1 MIKVQQVGFQVSA
14 KTARLIGRENI
25 ADVDGALIELIK
37 NSYDADATCVYVD
50 FFMPFPDIP
59 DRVAI
64 GAFSEYLT
72 ENELLFVQSCYE
84 EEKGQWRR
92 KSNLPDS
99 DQDRLRKI
107 LFSYNRIIVAD
118 NGSGMGLDIVKD
130 AWMYIGTSNKEHD
143 SMSEK
148 GRIKTGAKGIGRFAL
163 DKLSVQSLMYTKDR
177 TAPEVL
183 GWNMDWNQFEK
194 AELIGDVKAELS
206 YQSYGYR

>member
-1 MIKVQQVGFQVSA
+1 MQQIEFQVSA

-37 NSYDADATCVYVD
+37 NSYDADASCVYVD

-59 DRVAI
+59 DRTAI
-64 GAFSEYLT
+64 GTFSSYLS
-72 ENELLFVQSCYE
+72 ENELFFVRTCYE
-84 EEKGQWRR
+84 EEKGEWR
-92 KSNLPDS
+92 KKTNLS
-99 DQDRLRKI
+99 DKDQNKLRKI

-118 NGSGMGLDIVKD
+118 NGSGMNLDIVKD

-163 DKLSVQSLMYTKDR
+163 DKLSTQSLMYTKDR
-177 TAPEVL
+177 TNREVL
-183 GWNMDWNQFEK
+183 RWKRN
-194 AELIGDVKAELS
+194 
-206 YQSYGYR
+206 